1 MTKVSKSKQRI
12 YSVNSDKR
20 AEKRAAAG
28 WATVRGNVQ
37 NVVHSGKSK
46 RSKTK
51 FSPKYKNNKLGH

>member
-1 MTKVSKSKQRI
+1 MTKESKSKQRI

-28 WATVRGNVQ
+28 GATVRGNDQ
-37 NVVHSGKSK
+37 NVGKSK

-51 FSPKYKNNKLGH
+51 FPPNYKDNKLEH